1 MNREMELMQII
12 SWCHQCYQVLMI
24 DQTIDVEEFARRLNA
39 DTVDYRQVLI
49 DYQDMLANWDYDT
62 SSLYIQRVI
71 DILYPAPA
79 VPETPTEPAAPA
91 APAGE

>member
-1 MNREMELMQII
+1 MNKEMELMQII

-24 DQTIDVEEFARRLNA
+24 DQSIDVEEFARRLNA
-39 DTVDYRQVLI
+39 DTVDYRQVLV
-49 DYQDMLANWDYDT
+49 DYNDMLSNWDYDT

-71 DILYPAPA
+71 DILYPAPT
-79 VPETPTEPAAPA
+79 ETPTEPEAPA